1 MLRSETV
8 LIRPAEPEDASAFL
22 RLLEACHLPTAG
34 AAACLPTTLLAW
46 DADQL
51 AGSAALEVYGPVAL
65 LRSVAVHPT
74 RRGQGLGRNLVK
86 AALKLAQDLG
96 VEQVYLLTETA
107 ADYFPRF
114 GFVPVP
120 RDQVD
125 ARVQGSV
132 EFTSACPAS
141 ARAMVLTLPISI

>member
-1 MLRSETV
+1 MLRSET
-8 LIRPAEPEDASAFL
+8 LQIRQARPEDASAFL
-22 RLLEACHLPTAG
+22 RLLEACQLPTAG
-34 AAACLPTTLLAW
+34 AEACLPTALLAW
-46 DADQL
+46 DADHL
-51 AGSAALEVYGPVAL
+51 VGSAALEVYGPVAL
-65 LRSVAVHPT
+65 LRSVAVDPQ
-74 RRGQGLGRNLVK
+74 RRSQGLGQRLVQ

-96 VEQVYLLTETA
+96 VKEVYLLTETA

-125 ARVQGSV
+125 ARVQDSI

-141 ARAMVLTLPISI
+141 ARAMVLTLPL